1 MRALHISDTHGY
13 TQGASDAMALAA
25 SMGVPVVH
33 TGDMVPDY
41 FQQDISYLEMANILP
56 VIGNHDAINES
67 GTDPSGYHWHDK
79 PSQSALRAKYF
90 SPYPSQ
96 GLTFP
101 DESATW
107 WHKDV
112 EGCRVV
118 GLDITALD
126 NDLARETAWLGNTLN
141 AMPTLV
147 LAHIGPRNLTYTA
160 DGFTDSRY
168 WDNPS
173 WYESATATLYPG
185 ITQLSNIVF
194 AHGER
199 TGTPM
204 AMLCGHE
211 HADGAVVHRGVPIIT
226 VGSVIQDMYNSVCR
240 SQDAVTSRLV
250 ANLITFDSSGLTV
263 QRLGA
268 DGRTTGSRAKMWA
281 YSYSEK
287 RVTAIVSR

>member
-1 MRALHISDTHGY
+1 MRVLHISDTHGY
-13 TQGASDAMALAA
+13 AQGTSDAMALAA
-25 SMGVPVVH
+25 SMMVPVVH

-41 FQQDISYLEMANILP
+41 FQQDISYLDLANILP
-56 VIGNHDAINES
+56 VVGNHDAINES

-79 PSQSALRAKYF
+79 PTQAALRAKYF
-90 SPYPSQ
+90 DPYPSQ

-101 DESATW
+101 DASATW
-107 WHKDV
+107 WYKDV

-118 GLDITALD
+118 GLDITALG
-126 NDLARETAWLGNTLN
+126 NDMAREAAWLGNTLN

-147 LAHIGPRNLTYTA
+147 LTHIGPRNLTYSA

-168 WDNPS
+168 WSNPS
-173 WYESATATLYPG
+173 WYESATATIYPG

-194 AHGER
+194 DHAER
-199 TGTPM
+199 TNTPM

-211 HADGAVVHRGVPIIT
+211 HADGATVHRGVPIIT
-226 VGSVIQDMYNSVCR
+226 VGSGIEDMYNNVCR

-250 ANLITFDSSGLTV
+250 ANLVTFDSSGLTV